1 MPPDSPPRSTP
12 QSTLDPALRA
22 AYERAVYA
30 VFASPGVEFRVGEP
44 SDILDAMM
52 AMCHVRCAA
61 FVSSANTRGVA
72 TPENERRLA
81 DFLLRHQLG
90 GLNDTAKYRIFQ
102 GEGRDPEGKWH
113 AEPSV
118 LIMGIPRAD
127 AEALGRRLEQ
137 NAIVWIEKGRAP
149 ELAVLV

>member
-1 MPPDSPPRSTP
+1 MP
-12 QSTLDPALRA
+12 LDPALRA
-22 AYERAVYA
+22 AYERAVY
-30 VFASPGVEFRVGEP
+30 VIYGSPPVEFRVGEP
-44 SDILDAMM
+44 SDVLEAMLSM
-52 AMCHVRCAA
+52 HHAAAAA

-81 DFLLRHQLG
+81 DYLLRGQLD
-90 GLNDTAKYRIFQ
+90 GLAASPKYRVFQ
-102 GEGRDPEGKWH
+102 GEGRDPDGQWT

-118 LIMGIPRAD
+118 LIMGIPRAE

-137 NAIVWIEKGRAP
+137 NAIVWIEKGKPP

>member
-1 MPPDSPPRSTP
+1 MP
-12 QSTLDPALRA
+12 LDPALRA
-22 AYERAVYA
+22 AYERADYVVY
-30 VFASPGVEFRVGEP
+30 ASPGIQFHVGEP
-44 SDILDAMM
+44 SDVLEAMM
-52 AMCHVRCAA
+52 AMNHVRTAA

-81 DFLLRHQLG
+81 DFLLRGALDG
-90 GLNDTAKYRIFQ
+90 PAVNKKYRVYQ
-102 GEGRDPEGKWH
+102 GEGRDPEGKWN

-118 LIMGIPRAD
+118 LIMGIPRAE

-149 ELAVLV
+149 ELVVLV

>member
-1 MPPDSPPRSTP
+1 MP
-12 QSTLDPALRA
+12 LDPALRA
-22 AYERAVYA
+22 AYERAVY
-30 VFASPGVEFRVGEP
+30 VIYGSPPVEFRVGEP
-44 SDILDAMM
+44 SDVLEAMLSM
-52 AMCHVRCAA
+52 HRAASAA

-81 DFLLRHQLG
+81 DYLLRGQLD
-90 GLNDTAKYRIFQ
+90 GLEASPKYRVFQ
-102 GEGRDPEGKWH
+102 GEGRDPDGKWT

-118 LIMGIPRAD
+118 LIMGIPRAE

>member
-1 MPPDSPPRSTP
+1 MP
-12 QSTLDPALRA
+12 LDPALRA
-22 AYERAVYA
+22 AYERAVY
-30 VFASPGVEFRVGEP
+30 VIYGSPPVEFRVGEP
-44 SDILDAMM
+44 SDVLEAMLSM
-52 AMCHVRCAA
+52 HHATSAA

-81 DFLLRHQLG
+81 DYLLRGQLD
-90 GLNDTAKYRIFQ
+90 GLEASPKYRVFQ
-102 GEGRDPEGKWH
+102 GEGRDPDGAWT

-118 LIMGIPRAD
+118 LIMGIPRAE